1 MTNTEPT
8 QIEINGVINGA
19 IIRANTDSETRDL
32 FRAWAH
38 DAIVALVNQ
47 YRSEGG
53 RGRISTPAI
62 SHVRDLARDMT
73 IDHCDTRTI
82 ETRGSSEV
90 LSSKPDKAIKI
101 VAVRSTVATRSGVAW
116 LVCVQLVDPDKGAPT
131 YACLPTPALSRIL
144 SSRGLIVSC
153 VVHLPLPE
161 FVPLEADHAND

>member
-1 MTNTEPT
+1 MINTEPT
-8 QIEINGVINGA
+8 QTEISGA
-19 IIRANTDSETRDL
+19 TIRANTDSETRDL
-32 FRAWAH
+32 FRTWAH
-38 DAIVALVNQ
+38 DAMVALVNQ

-73 IDHCDTRTI
+73 IDHCDTREI

-90 LSSKPDKAIKI
+90 LSSNPDKAIKI
-101 VAVRSTVATRSGVAW
+101 VAVRSAVATRSGVAW
-116 LVCVQLVDPDKGAPT
+116 LVHVELVAPDKNAPT
-131 YACLPTPALSRIL
+131 YVCRPNPTRSRL
-144 SSRGLIVSC
+144 VSSRDLIASC